1 MTSCFGHRHSRQT
14 AICIALCATSVEDDA
29 SLAHLPMGGNAK
41 LFADRLGQ
49 SFDDMDLI
57 AELLRVKCGFLDAMR
72 FRQADHIDSRDFG
85 GISSAGKGHCVPGV
99 VDRLRSGRNP
109 IGVVLIAL
117 ESGI

>member
-1 MTSCFGHRHSRQT
+1 MPSCFGHRHSRPPYALPCVRRQSRMT
-14 AICIALCATSVEDDA
+14 PASRICLRAAT
-29 SLAHLPMGGNAK
+29 P
-41 LFADRLGQ
+41 
-49 SFDDMDLI
+49 I
-57 AELLRVKCGFLDAMR
+57 AEPLRVKCGFLDAMR
-72 FRQADHIDSRDFG
+72 FRQAEHIDSRDFG

>member
-1 MTSCFGHRHSRQT
+1 
-14 AICIALCATSVEDDA
+14 
-29 SLAHLPMGGNAK
+29 MGGNAK

-72 FRQADHIDSRDFG
+72 FRQAEHIDSRDFG

-99 VDRLRSGRNP
+99 VDRLRSMRRAAIAGCSCAF
-109 IGVVLIAL
+109 GVPAL
-117 ESGI
+117 PCTGQVSTKSG